1 MTHKGL
7 QFWSKIK
14 DPSGEKFPSSH
25 RVGVSMKGVVPKV
38 KDMAMSAIKPV
49 IGDGAILASPVEG
62 KTIQLPM
69 GVSWVDLMKKVK
81 RGALGNLKSVT
92 AQGTPYDPIKIVITP
107 FVKDMKLAFDRS
119 YSATFPLQGMSFYYH
134 SLVKKNEIPLNR
146 ALKINLMPN

>member
-1 MTHKGL
+1 
-7 QFWSKIK
+7 
-14 DPSGEKFPSSH
+14 
-25 RVGVSMKGVVPKV
+25 
-38 KDMAMSAIKPV
+38 
-49 IGDGAILASPVEG
+49 
-62 KTIQLPM
+62 
-69 GVSWVDLMKKVK
+69 VK

>member
-1 MTHKGL
+1 
-7 QFWSKIK
+7 
-14 DPSGEKFPSSH
+14 
-25 RVGVSMKGVVPKV
+25 
-38 KDMAMSAIKPV
+38 MSAIKPV

-119 YSATFPLQGMSFYYH
+119 YSATFPLQGMSFHYH